1 MFAEPIKKVLADA
14 EERMKKSVQVTSQ
27 ELTSLRTGASVAG
40 NFRRDQSRV
49 LRFGP
54 MRSAS

>member
-27 ELTSLRTGASVAG
+27 ELTSLQNGASVAG

-49 LRFGP
+49 LRF
-54 MRSAS
+54 AL